1 MPDTINDKDWN
12 RLIGRIK
19 KGMCTPFLGAG
30 ACYGF
35 LPLGSDI
42 AKDWAK
48 LYKYPFQDSNTDLPR
63 VAQFLAIDQD
73 GMFPKESII
82 EKFQNIQP
90 PDYEEPNEPHGLLA
104 DFRLPI
110 YITTNYD
117 NFMVQALRSRKC
129 DPTQELCQW
138 NSILRNEASV
148 FDNRDFKPSGANP
161 VVYHLHGYLEKPES
175 LVLTEDDYLEF
186 LVNISKDADII
197 PSAIQESLAK
207 TSLLFIGY
215 KLADVNFRVLLRGI
229 IGYLEKSLTR
239 SHISVQL
246 IPGGNEISKEEKE
259 KARAYLDKYFS
270 KIDVKVYWGTS
281 REFTKELRN
290 RWENFKK

>member
-1 MPDTINDKDWN
+1 MPDTIDDKDWD

-19 KGMCTPFLGAG
+19 AGKCTPFLGAG

-42 AKDWAK
+42 AKEWAK
-48 LYKYPFQDSNTDLPR
+48 LYKYPFKDSSNDLSR

-73 GMFPKESII
+73 GMFPKERVIK
-82 EKFQNIQP
+82 KFENLQSPNYDD
-90 PDYEEPNEPHGLLA
+90 PDEPHSLLA

-117 NFMVQALRSRKC
+117 NFMIQALKHRHC
-129 DPTQELCQW
+129 DPKQELCRW
-138 NSILRNEASV
+138 NSILKKRASV
-148 FDNRDFKPSGANP
+148 FDDRDFDPSSANP
-161 VVYHLHGYLEKPES
+161 VVYHLHGYLEEPES
-175 LVLTEDDYLEF
+175 LVLTEDDYLDF

-197 PSAIQESLAK
+197 PSTIQESLAK

-246 IPGGNEISKEEKE
+246 IPGGDDISQEEKD
-259 KARAYLDKYFS
+259 KARTYLDKYFNT
-270 KIDVKVYWGTS
+270 IDVKVYWGTS
-281 REFTKELRN
+281 RAFTKELRN
-290 RWENFKK
+290 RWEKIK